1 MSDEPIRS
9 GITAHITIV
18 GGTKEKS
25 KAKDAIAF
33 YKAAFGADVLFEN
46 SEEAGDRLMH
56 GTLAING
63 SILMLNDDFPEMR
76 DGKPMAPPSGCT
88 LTLEVGDADA
98 VWQRACDAGA
108 QVHFPLD
115 NQFWGQR
122 YGQLR
127 DPFGHIWAISGP
139 VTG

>member
-46 SEEAGDRLMH
+46 SEEAGDRHAML
-56 GTLAING
+56 GRG
-63 SILMLNDDFPEMR
+63 SISL
-76 DGKPMAPPSGCT
+76 
-88 LTLEVGDADA
+88 
-98 VWQRACDAGA
+98 
-108 QVHFPLD
+108 
-115 NQFWGQR
+115 
-122 YGQLR
+122 
-127 DPFGHIWAISGP
+127 
-139 VTG
+139 